1 MCTGPK
7 QDERTNM
14 VRAVEWGFFGGQ
26 WSGFWGGQWRVDGL
40 EPRELEKEN
49 VLEEDLPG

>member
-7 QDERTNM
+7 QDEGTNM

-26 WSGFWGGQWRVDGL
+26 WSGFRGGQGRVDGFGAQGV
-40 EPRELEKEN
+40 RERKF
-49 VLEEDLPG
+49 